1 MSLQTVDDALE
12 ILLSQVNVQ
21 NRTER
26 RPLSDVDG
34 CVLSEDIAAPINV
47 PPFANSAMDGY
58 AVRAAD
64 VRVDAPLK
72 VTQIIAAGREGEP
85 HKPATASRIS
95 TTPAAT
101 SHDKVVHTHRTR
113 WGCPRLRGGEGVKL
127 GVAKV

>member
-85 HKPATASRIS
+85 HKPATASRIFTGAPLPS
-95 TTPAAT
+95 GADAILIQEDVDVDGDQIIPRAT
-101 SHDKVVHTHRTR
+101 VVA
-113 WGCPRLRGGEGVKL
+113 GE
-127 GVAKV
+127 